1 MAVSIIKFKADEY
14 DRDGL
19 LSVAQVAAKCALS
32 ESMIRKQI
40 RNGSLTAYSLVGKY
54 VLKPVDVERWVLIN
68 QIKVIGVPQNAR
80 MQTRL
85 QAAV

>member
-1 MAVSIIKFKADEY
+1 MAQAIIKFG

-40 RNGSLTAYSLVGKY
+40 RRGRLTAYSLVGKY
-54 VLKPVDVERWVLIN
+54 VLKPADVERWVLIN
-68 QIKVIGVPQNAR
+68 QIKVIGVPNNAR
-80 MQTRL
+80 TRNRL
-85 QAAV
+85 QAAG